1 MDNIK
6 ITELHN
12 TLLKLLYELRSIK
25 TQQQDI
31 INLLKKNIKEESKGW
46 FW

>member
-6 ITELHN
+6 IKELNN
-12 TLLKLLYELRSIK
+12 TLLKLLYELRTIK

-31 INLLKKNIKEESKGW
+31 IILLKKNIKEESKGW